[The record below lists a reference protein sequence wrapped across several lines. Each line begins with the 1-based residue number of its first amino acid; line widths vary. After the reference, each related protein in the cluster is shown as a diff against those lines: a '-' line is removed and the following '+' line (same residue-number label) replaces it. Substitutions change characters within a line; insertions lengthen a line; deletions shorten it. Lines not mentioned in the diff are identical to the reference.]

1 MYLITNIVVFTIYKT
16 NQTERMRT
24 LELFAGVGGFR
35 IGLEK
40 AGHEVVWSNQWEPG
54 TSKQWASKV
63 YETRFGSDGH
73 SNEDI
78 GEVRTEDIPAA
89 DLLVGGFPCQ
99 DYSVASTSRNS
110 KGLVGKKG
118 VLWWQIHRILEQK
131 GDTKPD
137 YLLLENVDRLLK
149 SPSKQRGRDFAVI
162 LKSLEELGYDVEWRV
177 INAADYGMP
186 QKRKRVF
193 ILGYNKGSHI
203 QRRIEQMSP
212 EEWLEQG
219 TMASSFEADLG
230 DIKTFTIEGSL
241 TDITN
246 DFTGEFLTSGILTG
260 GKVTTAKHVAVY
272 EGHKTL
278 LKDIMIKDADERFY
292 IQDTTRWEHYKSG
305 KKEPR
310 TTKEGHQYFYSEG
323 ALAFPDPTD
332 RPARTILTSEGGSS
346 ASRTKHAVKDEKGI
360 RRLTPVELERANM
373 FPDNH
378 TLIEGIPDAKRGF
391 LMGNAL
397 VVGIVERIGK
407 ALMELDRVPVGEAF

>member
-1 MYLITNIVVFTIYKT
+1 
-16 NQTERMRT
+16 MRT

-40 AGHEVVWSNQWEPG
+40 SGHNVVWSNQWEPG

-63 YETRFGSDGH
+63 YETRFGSEGH

-78 GEVRTEDIPAA
+78 GEVRTEDIPDA

-131 GDTKPD
+131 GDAKPD

-193 ILGYNKGSHI
+193 ILGYRKGSHI
-203 QRRIEQMSP
+203 QKRVQQMSP
-212 EEWLEQG
+212 VEWLEQG
-219 TMASSFEADLG
+219 TMARSFEADLG

-241 TDITN
+241 TDVTN
-246 DFTGEFLTSGILTG
+246 DFSGEFLTSGILTD

-272 EGHKTL
+272 EGHKTP
-278 LKDIMIKDADERFY
+278 LKDIMVDDADESFY
-292 IQDTTRWEHYKSG
+292 IHDTTKWEHYKSG

-310 TTKEGHQYFYSEG
+310 TTKEGYQYFYSEG
-323 ALAFPDPTD
+323 ALAFPDPID
-332 RPARTILTSEGGSS
+332 KPARTILTSEGGTS

-360 RRLTPVELERANM
+360 RRLTPIELERANM

-378 TLIEGIPDAKRGF
+378 TLIDGIPDSKRGF

-397 VVGIVERIGK
+397 VVGIIERIGK
-407 ALMELDRVPVGEAF
+407 TLMELDRFQIPDYYIYRHEIHKTI

>member
-1 MYLITNIVVFTIYKT
+1 
-16 NQTERMRT
+16 MRT

-40 AGHEVVWSNQWEPG
+40 SGHNVVWSNQWEPG

-63 YETRFGSDGH
+63 YETRFGSEGH

-78 GEVRTEDIPAA
+78 GEVRTEDIPDA

-131 GDTKPD
+131 GDAKPD

-193 ILGYNKGSHI
+193 ILGYRKGSHI
-203 QRRIEQMSP
+203 QKRVQQMSP
-212 EEWLEQG
+212 VEWLEQG

-241 TDITN
+241 KDVTN
-246 DFTGEFLTSGILTG
+246 DFSGEFLTSGILTD
-260 GKVTTAKHVAVY
+260 GKVTTAKHVAIY
-272 EGHKTL
+272 EGHRTL
-278 LKDIMIKDADERFY
+278 LKDIMVNDADERFY
-292 IQDTTRWEHYKSG
+292 IEDKTKWEHYKSG

-323 ALAFPDPTD
+323 ALAFPDPID
-332 RPARTILTSEGGSS
+332 KPARTILTSEGGTS
-346 ASRTKHAVKDEKGI
+346 ASRTKHAVRDEKGI

-378 TLIEGIPDAKRGF
+378 TLIDGIPDSKRGF

-397 VVGIVERIGK
+397 VVGIIERIGK
-407 ALMELDRVPVGEAF
+407 TLMELDHFQIPDYYIYRNEIHKTI

>member
-1 MYLITNIVVFTIYKT
+1 
-16 NQTERMRT
+16 MRT

-35 IGLEK
+35 LGLEK
-40 AGHEVVWSNQWEPG
+40 TGHTVVWSNQWEPG

-78 GEVRTEDIPAA
+78 AEVRTEDIPSA

-131 GDTKPD
+131 GDDKPN

-193 ILGYNKGSHI
+193 ILGYKKGSNI
-203 QRRIEQMSP
+203 QRRVEQMGP

-219 TMASSFEADLG
+219 TMASSFEADLV
-230 DIKTFTIEGSL
+230 DTKTFTIEGGL
-241 TDITN
+241 TDVTN
-246 DFTGEFLTSGILTG
+246 EFSGEFLMSGILTD

-272 EGHKTL
+272 KGHRTL
-278 LKDIMIKDADERFY
+278 LKDIMVKDVDERFY
-292 IQDTTRWEHYKSG
+292 IQDTSKWEHYKSG

-310 TTKEGHQYFYSEG
+310 TTKEGYQYFYSEG
-323 ALAFPDPTD
+323 ALAFPDPIDKPT
-332 RPARTILTSEGGSS
+332 RTILTSEGGTS
-346 ASRTKHAVKDEKGI
+346 ASRTKHAVRDEKGI
-360 RRLTPVELERANM
+360 RRLTPIELERANM

-378 TLIEGIPDAKRGF
+378 TLIDGIPDSKRGF

-397 VVGIVERIGK
+397 VVGIIERIGK
-407 ALMELDRVPVGEAF
+407 ALMELDRVPVGEEF

>member
-1 MYLITNIVVFTIYKT
+1 
-16 NQTERMRT
+16 MRT
-24 LELFAGVGGFR
+24 IELFAGVGGFR
-35 IGLEK
+35 IGLERS
-40 AGHEVVWSNQWEPG
+40 GHEVVWSNQWEPG

-63 YETRFGSDGH
+63 YEARFGTEGH
-73 SNEDI
+73 CNEDI
-78 GEVRTEDIPAA
+78 GEVRTEDIPDA

-131 GDTKPD
+131 VDARPD

-193 ILGYNKGSHI
+193 ILGYRQGSNI
-203 QRRIEQMSP
+203 QRRLNAQGA

-219 TMASSFEADLG
+219 VMASSFEADLE
-230 DIKTFTIEGSL
+230 KTTSFEIDGSL
-241 TDITN
+241 TDVS
-246 DFTGEFLTSGILTG
+246 DGFSGEFLTSGVLTA
-260 GKVTTAKHVAVY
+260 GKITTAKHKAVY
-272 EGHKTL
+272 GGHRTL
-278 LKDIMIKDADERFY
+278 LKDIMVSDADDRFY
-292 IQDTTRWEHYKSG
+292 IADTSKWEHYKSG

-310 TTKEGHQYFYSEG
+310 TTKEGHQYIYSEG
-323 ALAFPDPTD
+323 PLPFPDPTD
-332 RPARTILTSEGGSS
+332 RPARTILTSEGGTS
-346 ASRTKHAVKDEKGI
+346 ASRTKHAIHDGKGL
-360 RRLTPVELERANM
+360 RRLTPIEMERANM
-373 FPDNH
+373 FPDDH

-397 VVGIVERIGK
+397 VVGIVERIGRTLK
-407 ALMELDRVPVGEAF
+407 EMDR

>member
-1 MYLITNIVVFTIYKT
+1 
-16 NQTERMRT
+16 MRT

-35 IGLEK
+35 LGLEK
-40 AGHEVVWSNQWEPG
+40 SGHKVVWSNQWEPG
-54 TSKQWASKV
+54 TSKQWASMV
-63 YETRFGSDGH
+63 YETRFGSEGH

-78 GEVRTEDIPAA
+78 AEVRTEDIPDA

-131 GDTKPD
+131 GNNKPD

-193 ILGYNKGSHI
+193 ILGYRKGSHI
-203 QRRIEQMSP
+203 QRRVELMSP
-212 EEWLEQG
+212 EEWLQQG

-230 DIKTFTIEGSL
+230 DIKTFTIEGGL
-241 TDITN
+241 TDVTN
-246 DFTGEFLTSGILTG
+246 DFSGEFLTSGILTD

-272 EGHKTL
+272 DGHRTL
-278 LKDIMIKDADERFY
+278 LKDIMVNDADDSFY
-292 IQDTTRWEHYKSG
+292 INDTTKWEHYKSG

-323 ALAFPDPTD
+323 PLAFPDPTD
-332 RPARTILTSEGGSS
+332 RPARTILTSEGGTS
-346 ASRTKHAVKDEKGI
+346 ASRTKHAVKDQKGI
-360 RRLTPVELERANM
+360 RRLTPVEIERANM

-407 ALMELDRVPVGEAF
+407 TMMEFDRALQVGDTF

>member
-1 MYLITNIVVFTIYKT
+1 
-16 NQTERMRT
+16 MRT

-35 IGLEK
+35 LGLEK
-40 AGHEVVWSNQWEPG
+40 TGHTVVWSNQWEPG

-78 GEVRTEDIPAA
+78 AEVRTEDIPNA

-131 GDTKPD
+131 GDDKPN

-177 INAADYGMP
+177 INAAEYGMP

-193 ILGYNKGSHI
+193 ILGYKKGSNI
-203 QRRIEQMSP
+203 QRRVEQMGP

-219 TMASSFEADLG
+219 TMASSFKADLV
-230 DIKTFTIEGSL
+230 DIKTFTIEGGL
-241 TDITN
+241 TDVTN
-246 DFTGEFLTSGILTG
+246 EFSGEFLTSGILTD

-272 EGHKTL
+272 KGHRTL
-278 LKDIMIKDADERFY
+278 LKDIMVKDVDERFY
-292 IQDTTRWEHYKSG
+292 IQDTSKWEHYKSG

-310 TTKEGHQYFYSEG
+310 TTKEGYQYFYSEG
-323 ALAFPDPTD
+323 ALAFPDPID
-332 RPARTILTSEGGSS
+332 KPARTILTSEGGTS
-346 ASRTKHAVKDEKGI
+346 ASRTKHAIRDEKGI
-360 RRLTPVELERANM
+360 RRLTPIELERANM

-378 TLIEGIPDAKRGF
+378 TLIDGIPDSKRGF

-397 VVGIVERIGK
+397 VVGIIERIGK
-407 ALMELDRVPVGEAF
+407 TLMELDSFQIPDYYIYRHEIHKTI

>member
-1 MYLITNIVVFTIYKT
+1 
-16 NQTERMRT
+16 MRT

-35 IGLEK
+35 LGLEK
-40 AGHEVVWSNQWEPG
+40 TGHTVVWSNQWEPG
-54 TSKQWASKV
+54 TSKQWASMV

-78 GEVRTEDIPAA
+78 AEVRTEDIPNA

-131 GDTKPD
+131 GDDKPN

-186 QKRKRVF
+186 QKRKRAF
-193 ILGYNKGSHI
+193 ILGYKKGSNI
-203 QRRIEQMSP
+203 QRRVEQMGP

-219 TMASSFEADLG
+219 TMASSFEADLV
-230 DIKTFTIEGSL
+230 DTKTFTIEGGL
-241 TDITN
+241 TDVTN
-246 DFTGEFLTSGILTG
+246 EFSGEFLMSGILTD

-272 EGHKTL
+272 KGHRTL
-278 LKDIMIKDADERFY
+278 LKDIMVKDVDERFY
-292 IQDTTRWEHYKSG
+292 IQDTSKWEHYKSG

-310 TTKEGHQYFYSEG
+310 TTKEGYQYFYSEG
-323 ALAFPDPTD
+323 ALAFPDPIDKPT
-332 RPARTILTSEGGSS
+332 RTILTSEGGTS
-346 ASRTKHAVKDEKGI
+346 ASRTKHAVRDEKGI
-360 RRLTPVELERANM
+360 RRLTPIELERANM

-378 TLIEGIPDAKRGF
+378 TLIDGIPDSKRGF

-397 VVGIVERIGK
+397 VVGIIEKIGK
-407 ALMELDRVPVGEAF
+407 ALMELDRVPVGEEF

>member
-1 MYLITNIVVFTIYKT
+1 
-16 NQTERMRT
+16 MRT

-35 IGLEK
+35 LGLEK
-40 AGHEVVWSNQWEPG
+40 SGHKVVWSNQWEPG
-54 TSKQWASKV
+54 TSKQWASMV
-63 YETRFGSDGH
+63 YETRFGSEGH

-78 GEVRTEDIPAA
+78 AEVRTEDIPDA

-131 GDTKPD
+131 GNNKPD

-193 ILGYNKGSHI
+193 ILGYRKGSHI
-203 QRRIEQMSP
+203 QRRVELMSP
-212 EEWLEQG
+212 EEWLQQG
-219 TMASSFEADLG
+219 TMASSFEADLV
-230 DIKTFTIEGSL
+230 DIKTFTIEGGL
-241 TDITN
+241 TDVTN
-246 DFTGEFLTSGILTG
+246 DFSGEFLTSGILTD

-272 EGHKTL
+272 DGHRTL
-278 LKDIMIKDADERFY
+278 LKDIMVNDADDSFY
-292 IQDTTRWEHYKSG
+292 INDTTKWEHYKSG

-323 ALAFPDPTD
+323 PLAFPDPTD
-332 RPARTILTSEGGSS
+332 RPARTILTSEGGTS
-346 ASRTKHAVKDEKGI
+346 ASRTKHAVKDQKGI

-407 ALMELDRVPVGEAF
+407 TMMEFDRALPVGDTF

>member
-1 MYLITNIVVFTIYKT
+1 
-16 NQTERMRT
+16 MRT

-35 IGLEK
+35 LGLEK
-40 AGHEVVWSNQWEPG
+40 TGHTVVWSNQWEPG

-78 GEVRTEDIPAA
+78 AEVRTEDIPVA

-131 GDTKPD
+131 GDDRPN

-193 ILGYNKGSHI
+193 ILGYKKGSNI
-203 QRRIEQMSP
+203 QRRVEQMNP

-230 DIKTFTIEGSL
+230 DIKTFTIEGGL
-241 TDITN
+241 TDVSN
-246 DFTGEFLTSGILTG
+246 DFSGEFLTSGILTD

-278 LKDIMIKDADERFY
+278 LKDIMVDDADESFY
-292 IQDTTRWEHYKSG
+292 INDTTKWEQYKSG

-310 TTKEGHQYFYSEG
+310 TTKEGYQYFYSEG
-323 ALAFPDPTD
+323 ALAFPDPID
-332 RPARTILTSEGGSS
+332 KPARTILTSEGGTS
-346 ASRTKHAVKDEKGI
+346 ASRTKHAVRDEKGI
-360 RRLTPVELERANM
+360 RRLTPIELERANM

-378 TLIEGIPDAKRGF
+378 TLIDGIPDSKRGF

-397 VVGIVERIGK
+397 VVGIIERIGK
-407 ALMELDRVPVGEAF
+407 SLMELDRVPVGEVF

>member
-1 MYLITNIVVFTIYKT
+1 
-16 NQTERMRT
+16 MRT

-35 IGLEK
+35 LGLEK
-40 AGHEVVWSNQWEPG
+40 TGHTVVWSNQWEPG

-63 YETRFGSDGH
+63 YETRFGSGGH

-78 GEVRTEDIPAA
+78 AEVKTEDIPVA

-131 GDTKPD
+131 GDDRPN

-193 ILGYNKGSHI
+193 ILGYRKGSNI
-203 QRRIEQMSP
+203 QRRVEQMSP

-219 TMASSFEADLG
+219 TMASSFEADLV

-241 TDITN
+241 TDVTN
-246 DFTGEFLTSGILTG
+246 DFSGEFLTSGILTD
-260 GKVTTAKHVAVY
+260 GKVTTAKHVVVY
-272 EGHKTL
+272 EGHRTL
-278 LKDIMIKDADERFY
+278 LKDIMVDVADEHFY
-292 IQDTTRWEHYKSG
+292 IQDTSKWEHYKSG

-310 TTKEGHQYFYSEG
+310 TTKEGYQYFYSEG
-323 ALAFPDPTD
+323 ALSFPDPID
-332 RPARTILTSEGGSS
+332 KPARTILTSEGGTS
-346 ASRTKHAVKDEKGI
+346 ASRTKHAVRDEKGI

-378 TLIEGIPDAKRGF
+378 TLIDGIPDSKRGF

-397 VVGIVERIGK
+397 VVGIIEKIGK
-407 ALMELDRVPVGEAF
+407 TLMELDSFQIPDYYIYRHEIHKTI

>member
-1 MYLITNIVVFTIYKT
+1 
-16 NQTERMRT
+16 MRT

-35 IGLEK
+35 LGLEK
-40 AGHEVVWSNQWEPG
+40 TGHTVVWSNQWEPG

-78 GEVRTEDIPAA
+78 AEVRTEDIPVA

-131 GDTKPD
+131 GDDRPN

-193 ILGYNKGSHI
+193 ILGYKKGSNI
-203 QRRIEQMSP
+203 QRRVEQMNP

-230 DIKTFTIEGSL
+230 DIKTFTIEGGL
-241 TDITN
+241 TDVSN
-246 DFTGEFLTSGILTG
+246 DFSGEFLTSGILTD

-278 LKDIMIKDADERFY
+278 LKDIMVDDADESFY
-292 IQDTTRWEHYKSG
+292 INDTTKWEHYKSG

-310 TTKEGHQYFYSEG
+310 TTKDGHQYFYSEG
-323 ALAFPDPTD
+323 ALAFPDPID
-332 RPARTILTSEGGSS
+332 KPARTILTSEGGTS
-346 ASRTKHAVKDEKGI
+346 ASRTKHAVRDEKGI

-378 TLIEGIPDAKRGF
+378 TLIDGIPDSKRGF

-397 VVGIVERIGK
+397 VVGIIERIGK
-407 ALMELDRVPVGEAF
+407 TLMELDSFQIPDYYIYRNEIH

>member
-1 MYLITNIVVFTIYKT
+1 
-16 NQTERMRT
+16 MRT

-35 IGLEK
+35 LGLEK
-40 AGHEVVWSNQWEPG
+40 TGHTVVWSNQWEPG

-78 GEVRTEDIPAA
+78 AEVRTEDIPSA

-131 GDTKPD
+131 GDDKPN

-149 SPSKQRGRDFAVI
+149 SPAKQRGRDFAVI

-177 INAADYGMP
+177 INAAEYGMP

-193 ILGYNKGSHI
+193 ILGYKKGSNI
-203 QRRIEQMSP
+203 QRRVEQMGP

-219 TMASSFEADLG
+219 TMASSFEADLI

-241 TDITN
+241 TDVTN
-246 DFTGEFLTSGILTG
+246 DFSGEFLTSGIFTD

-278 LKDIMIKDADERFY
+278 LKDIMVDDADENFY
-292 IQDTTRWEHYKSG
+292 IQDTSKWEHYKSG

-310 TTKEGHQYFYSEG
+310 TTKEGYQYFYSEG
-323 ALAFPDPTD
+323 ALAFPDPIDKPT
-332 RPARTILTSEGGSS
+332 RTILTSEGGTS
-346 ASRTKHAVKDEKGI
+346 ASRTKHAVRDEKGI
-360 RRLTPVELERANM
+360 RRLTPIELERANM

-378 TLIEGIPDAKRGF
+378 TLIDGIPDSKRGF

-397 VVGIVERIGK
+397 VVGIIERIGK
-407 ALMELDRVPVGEAF
+407 TLMELDSFQIPDYYIYRHEIHKTI

>member
-1 MYLITNIVVFTIYKT
+1 
-16 NQTERMRT
+16 MRT

-131 GDTKPD
+131 GDAKPD

-149 SPSKQRGRDFAVI
+149 SSSKQRGRDFAVI

-246 DFTGEFLTSGILTG
+246 DFTGEFLTSGIFTD

-278 LKDIMIKDADERFY
+278 LKDIMVDDADEHFY
-292 IQDTTRWEHYKSG
+292 IQDTSKWEHYKSG

-310 TTKEGHQYFYSEG
+310 TTKEGYQYFYSEG
-323 ALAFPDPTD
+323 ALAFPDPID
-332 RPARTILTSEGGSS
+332 KPARTILTSEGGTS
-346 ASRTKHAVKDEKGI
+346 ASRTKHAIRDEKGI
-360 RRLTPVELERANM
+360 RRLTPIELERANM

-407 ALMELDRVPVGEAF
+407 ALMELDRVSVGEAF

>member
-1 MYLITNIVVFTIYKT
+1 
-16 NQTERMRT
+16 MRT

-35 IGLEK
+35 LGLEK
-40 AGHEVVWSNQWEPG
+40 TGHTVVWSNQWEPG

-78 GEVRTEDIPAA
+78 AEVRTEDIPSA

-131 GDTKPD
+131 GDDKPN

-149 SPSKQRGRDFAVI
+149 SPSKQRSRDFAVI

-177 INAADYGMP
+177 INAAEYGMP

-193 ILGYNKGSHI
+193 ILGYRKGSNI
-203 QRRIEQMSP
+203 QRRVEQMGP

-219 TMASSFEADLG
+219 TMASSFEADLV

-241 TDITN
+241 TDVTN
-246 DFTGEFLTSGILTG
+246 DFSGEFLTSGIFTD

-278 LKDIMIKDADERFY
+278 LKDIMVDDADEHFY
-292 IQDTTRWEHYKSG
+292 IQDTSKWEHYKSG

-310 TTKEGHQYFYSEG
+310 TTKEGYQYFYSEG
-323 ALAFPDPTD
+323 ALSFPDPID
-332 RPARTILTSEGGSS
+332 KPARTILTSEGGTS
-346 ASRTKHAVKDEKGI
+346 ASRTKHAVRDEKGI
-360 RRLTPVELERANM
+360 RRLTPIELERANM

-378 TLIEGIPDAKRGF
+378 TLIDGIPDSKRGF

-397 VVGIVERIGK
+397 VVGIIERIGK
-407 ALMELDRVPVGEAF
+407 TLMELDSFQIPDYYIYRHEIHKTI

>member
-1 MYLITNIVVFTIYKT
+1 
-16 NQTERMRT
+16 MRT

-35 IGLEK
+35 LGLEK
-40 AGHEVVWSNQWEPG
+40 SGHKVVWSNQWEPG
-54 TSKQWASKV
+54 TSKQWASMV
-63 YETRFGSDGH
+63 YETRFGSEGH

-78 GEVRTEDIPAA
+78 AEVRTEDIPDA

-131 GDTKPD
+131 GNNKPD

-193 ILGYNKGSHI
+193 ILGYRKGSHI
-203 QRRIEQMSP
+203 QRRVELMSP
-212 EEWLEQG
+212 EEWLQQG
-219 TMASSFEADLG
+219 TMASSFEADLV
-230 DIKTFTIEGSL
+230 DIKTFTIEGGL
-241 TDITN
+241 TDVTN
-246 DFTGEFLTSGILTG
+246 DFSGEFLTSGILTD

-272 EGHKTL
+272 DGHRTL
-278 LKDIMIKDADERFY
+278 LKDIMVNDADDSFY
-292 IQDTTRWEHYKSG
+292 IHDTTKWEHYKSG

-323 ALAFPDPTD
+323 PLAFPDPTD
-332 RPARTILTSEGGSS
+332 RPARTILTSEGGTS
-346 ASRTKHAVKDEKGI
+346 ASRTKHAVKDQKGI

-378 TLIEGIPDAKRGF
+378 TLIEGIPDTKRGF

-407 ALMELDRVPVGEAF
+407 TMMEFDRALQVGDTF

>member
-1 MYLITNIVVFTIYKT
+1 
-16 NQTERMRT
+16 MRT

-35 IGLEK
+35 LGLEK
-40 AGHEVVWSNQWEPG
+40 TGHTVVWSNQWEPG

-78 GEVRTEDIPAA
+78 AEVRTKDIPSA

-131 GDTKPD
+131 GDERPN

-193 ILGYNKGSHI
+193 ILGYKKGSNI
-203 QRRIEQMSP
+203 QRRVEQMGP

-219 TMASSFEADLG
+219 TMACSFEADLG

-241 TDITN
+241 TDVTN
-246 DFTGEFLTSGILTG
+246 DFSGEFLTSGIFTD

-278 LKDIMIKDADERFY
+278 LKDIMVDYADEHFY
-292 IQDTTRWEHYKSG
+292 IQDTSKWEHYKSG

-310 TTKEGHQYFYSEG
+310 TTKEGYQYFYSEG
-323 ALAFPDPTD
+323 ALAFPDPID
-332 RPARTILTSEGGSS
+332 KPARTILTSEGGTS
-346 ASRTKHAVKDEKGI
+346 ASRTKHAVRDEKGI
-360 RRLTPVELERANM
+360 RRLTPIELERANM

-378 TLIEGIPDAKRGF
+378 TLIDGIPDSKRGF

-397 VVGIVERIGK
+397 VVGIIERIGK
-407 ALMELDRVPVGEAF
+407 ALMELDRVPVGEVF

>member
-1 MYLITNIVVFTIYKT
+1 
-16 NQTERMRT
+16 MRT

-35 IGLEK
+35 LGLEK
-40 AGHEVVWSNQWEPG
+40 TGHTVVWSNQWEPG

-78 GEVRTEDIPAA
+78 AEVRTEDIPNA

-131 GDTKPD
+131 GDDKPN

-186 QKRKRVF
+186 QKRKRAF
-193 ILGYNKGSHI
+193 ILGYKKGSNI
-203 QRRIEQMSP
+203 QRRVEQMGP

-219 TMASSFEADLG
+219 TMASSFEADLV
-230 DIKTFTIEGSL
+230 DTKTFTIEGGL
-241 TDITN
+241 TDVTN
-246 DFTGEFLTSGILTG
+246 EFSGEFLMSGILTD

-272 EGHKTL
+272 KGHRTL
-278 LKDIMIKDADERFY
+278 LKDIMVKDVDERFY
-292 IQDTTRWEHYKSG
+292 IQDTSKWEHYKSG

-310 TTKEGHQYFYSEG
+310 TTKEGYQYFYSEG
-323 ALAFPDPTD
+323 ALAFPDPIDKPT
-332 RPARTILTSEGGSS
+332 RTILTSEGGTS
-346 ASRTKHAVKDEKGI
+346 ASRTKHAVRDEKGI
-360 RRLTPVELERANM
+360 RRLTPIELERANM

-378 TLIEGIPDAKRGF
+378 TLIDGIPDSKRGF

-397 VVGIVERIGK
+397 VVGIIERIGK
-407 ALMELDRVPVGEAF
+407 ALMELDRVPVGEEF

>member
-1 MYLITNIVVFTIYKT
+1 
-16 NQTERMRT
+16 MRT

-35 IGLEK
+35 LGLEK
-40 AGHEVVWSNQWEPG
+40 TGHTVVWSNQWEPG
-54 TSKQWASKV
+54 TSKQWASMV

-78 GEVRTEDIPAA
+78 AEVRTEDIPSA

-131 GDTKPD
+131 GDDKPN

-177 INAADYGMP
+177 INAAEYGMP

-193 ILGYNKGSHI
+193 ILGYRKGSNI
-203 QRRIEQMSP
+203 QRRVEQMGP

-219 TMASSFEADLG
+219 TMASSFEADLV
-230 DIKTFTIEGSL
+230 DTKTFTIEGGL
-241 TDITN
+241 TDVTN
-246 DFTGEFLTSGILTG
+246 EFSGEFLMSGILTD

-272 EGHKTL
+272 KGHRTL
-278 LKDIMIKDADERFY
+278 LKDIMVKDVDERFY
-292 IQDTTRWEHYKSG
+292 IQDTSKWEHYKSG

-310 TTKEGHQYFYSEG
+310 TTKEGYQYFYSEG
-323 ALAFPDPTD
+323 ALAFPDPIDKPT
-332 RPARTILTSEGGSS
+332 RTILTSEGGTS
-346 ASRTKHAVKDEKGI
+346 ASRTKHAVRDEKGI
-360 RRLTPVELERANM
+360 RRLTPIELERANM

-378 TLIEGIPDAKRGF
+378 TLIDGIPDSKRGF

-397 VVGIVERIGK
+397 VVGIIERIGK
-407 ALMELDRVPVGEAF
+407 ALMELDRVPVGEEF

>member
-16 NQTERMRT
+16 NQTVRMRT

-78 GEVRTEDIPAA
+78 GEVRTEDIPDA

-131 GDTKPD
+131 GDAKPD

-230 DIKTFTIEGSL
+230 DKKTFTIEGSL

-272 EGHKTL
+272 EGHRTL

>member
-1 MYLITNIVVFTIYKT
+1 MIRVA
-16 NQTERMRT
+16 
-24 LELFAGVGGFR
+24 ELFAGVGGFR
-35 IGLEK
+35 IGLER
-40 AGHEVVWSNQWEPG
+40 AGGYEVVFSNQWEPG
-54 TSKQWASKV
+54 EKRQWASEV
-63 YETRFGSDGH
+63 YEARFGSKGH

-78 GEVRTEDIPAA
+78 ADVDASKIPDF

-110 KGLVGKKG
+110 KGLIGKKG

-131 GDTKPD
+131 GSSKPD

-149 SPSKQRGRDFAVI
+149 SPAKQRGRDFAVI

-193 ILGYNKGSHI
+193 ILGYRKGSAI
-203 QRRIEQMSP
+203 QRRVEQMGP

-219 TMASSFEADLG
+219 TMASSFAADLG
-230 DIKTFTIEGSL
+230 DTKTFAIEGSL
-241 TDITN
+241 TDVTSE
-246 DFTGEFLTSGILTG
+246 FSGEFLTSGILTG
-260 GKVTTAKHVAVY
+260 GKVATAKHAAVY
-272 EGHKTL
+272 EGRRTL
-278 LKDIMIKDADERFY
+278 LKDIMAKDADERFY
-292 IQDTTRWEHYKSG
+292 IQDTARWERYKSG

-346 ASRTKHAVKDEKGI
+346 ASRTKHAIRDSKGI
-360 RRLTPVELERANM
+360 RRLTPIELERANM
-373 FPDNH
+373 FPDDH
-378 TLIEGIPDAKRGF
+378 TLIEGISDAKRGF

-397 VVGIVERIGK
+397 VIGIVERIGK
-407 ALMELDRVPVGEAF
+407 SLRELEMEFEQ

>member
-1 MYLITNIVVFTIYKT
+1 
-16 NQTERMRT
+16 MRT

-35 IGLEK
+35 LGLEK
-40 AGHEVVWSNQWEPG
+40 TGHTVVWSNQWEPG

-63 YETRFGSDGH
+63 YETRFGCDGH

-78 GEVRTEDIPAA
+78 AEVRTEDIPNA

-131 GDTKPD
+131 GDDKPN

-177 INAADYGMP
+177 INAAEYGMP

-193 ILGYNKGSHI
+193 ILGYKKGSNI
-203 QRRIEQMSP
+203 QRRVEQMGP

-219 TMASSFEADLG
+219 TMACSFEADLG

-241 TDITN
+241 TDVTN
-246 DFTGEFLTSGILTG
+246 DFSGEFLTSGILTD

-272 EGHKTL
+272 KGHIKMGTL
-278 LKDIMIKDADERFY
+278 QK
-292 IQDTTRWEHYKSG
+292 W
-305 KKEPR
+305 
-310 TTKEGHQYFYSEG
+310 
-323 ALAFPDPTD
+323 
-332 RPARTILTSEGGSS
+332 
-346 ASRTKHAVKDEKGI
+346 
-360 RRLTPVELERANM
+360 
-373 FPDNH
+373 
-378 TLIEGIPDAKRGF
+378 
-391 LMGNAL
+391 
-397 VVGIVERIGK
+397 
-407 ALMELDRVPVGEAF
+407 